1 MPSVTIPVDL
11 QRYTGGAAEVEVSA
25 LNYRDL
31 VDELSR
37 VFPRLTPDTIRR
49 QAIAIDGMVIHEP
62 LLESFGPDSRL
73 VLVPRIAGG

>member
-1 MPSVTIPVDL
+1 VPRVTIPADL
-11 QRYTGGAAEVEVSA
+11 QRYTGGAARVEVNA
-25 LNYRDL
+25 LSYRDL

-37 VFPRLTPDTIRR
+37 RFPALTPEIIRK

-62 LLESFGPDSRL
+62 LLESFLPDSEL

>member
-1 MPSVTIPVDL
+1 MAMVSIPTDL
-11 QRYTGGAAEVEVSA
+11 QRHTGGAAEVEVEA
-25 LNYRDL
+25 VNYRDL
-31 VDELSR
+31 VEELSR
-37 VFPRLTPDTIRR
+37 VFPGLTPEIIRK

>member
-1 MPSVTIPVDL
+1 MASITIPTDL
-11 QRYTGGAAEVEVSA
+11 QRFTGGAAAVEVRA
-25 LNYRDL
+25 RNYRDL

-37 VFPRLTPDTIRR
+37 TFPLLTPDTIRK

-62 LLESFGPDSRL
+62 LLESFGPDSQL